1 MVQNEDSA
9 IIDYKIVPN
18 DTRSFVTNVLE
29 HIWQTTDRIVDTEC
43 IYTDNARID
52 SDVILQTWEK
62 LYPNKSKITI
72 LQVFIH
78 VYNLFFFQRIYFM
91 LVKEC

>member
-9 IIDYKIVPN
+9 IIGYKIVPN

-43 IYTDNARID
+43 IYTMP
-52 SDVILQTWEK
+52 E
-62 LYPNKSKITI
+62 
-72 LQVFIH
+72 
-78 VYNLFFFQRIYFM
+78 
-91 LVKEC
+91 